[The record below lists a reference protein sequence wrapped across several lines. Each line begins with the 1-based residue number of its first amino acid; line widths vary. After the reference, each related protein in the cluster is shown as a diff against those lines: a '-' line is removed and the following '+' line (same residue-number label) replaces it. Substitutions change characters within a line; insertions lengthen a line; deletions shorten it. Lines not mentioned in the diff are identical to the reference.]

1 MNPRPKTFALETY
14 AARSVEYYRNL
25 VDADGLPYFNVFWTD
40 PPEAVHDWPDFGDV
54 MSRQLQA
61 CVMARLM
68 TGQRDEIEGRWL
80 GKVLSYIDPGT
91 GLLTRPKTNFSE
103 LTADWGD
110 AALTLYALTTVYMD
124 SPSEPL
130 LRTLGRM
137 VDGIIAMEVPAPM
150 VAGFMIKSL
159 MVAARILGRQDAVE
173 HAGKIVRSLLGPGGY
188 LPPDNRFPRNAHMHL
203 TLRGLTG
210 AADWALH
217 VGDAGTL
224 QRVAAL
230 YEFVRTITTRFGFLC
245 EAYQRQGDV
254 IACET
259 CAIMDYLGLA
269 ATLANHG
276 YSRYWADVERVARNH
291 LVESQVVD
299 ASWLGGCAHP
309 PPDTHQFTWRD
320 IAARLAG
327 AYSGWTSPNHIL
339 ACRETMIHWGG
350 PEIRGKVRAIQNCC
364 GGSGTHGLF
373 IAWKDAARFDAGV
386 LSVNLHVDKLLP
398 QAEVRCLQPYQGK
411 LAISLREACSDV
423 RVRIPEFV
431 TGIARRPSLAA
442 ASRLAESPA
451 ATGGGGQGW
460 PPPITEG
467 FRAWA
472 QTFVGTAPLATR
484 TDGDYLRL
492 GPHASG
498 TTLLLEYP
506 LELRTEEIA
515 VGNEGFRQY
524 PYRVTWKGDTV
535 VRMEPLGESQATGFS
550 DFDKGQIATY
560 YGREGPGPLYQR
572 EHMIPD
578 QPPELSEIGMDKG
591 AVDCWRIHG

>member
-1 MNPRPKTFALETY
+1 MNPRPKTFSLETY

-68 TGQRDEIEGRWL
+68 TGQRDQIEGRWL
-80 GKVLSYIDPGT
+80 DKVLSYIDPGT
-91 GLLTRPKTNFSE
+91 GLLTRPRTNFSE
-103 LTADWGD
+103 PTADWGD

-124 SPSEPL
+124 SPSEAL

-137 VDGIIAMEVPAPM
+137 VDGVIAMEVPTPM

-173 HAGKIVRSLLGPGGY
+173 HAGKIVRGLLGPGGY
-188 LPPDNRFPRNAHMHL
+188 LPPENRFPRNAHMHL

-230 YEFVRTITTRFGFLC
+230 YEFVRSITTRFGFLC

-291 LVESQVVD
+291 LVESQVTD

-373 IAWKDAARFDAGV
+373 IAWKNAARFDAGV
-386 LSVNLHVDKLLP
+386 LSVNLHIDKLLP
-398 QAEVRCLQPYQGK
+398 QAEIRCLQPYQGK
-411 LAISLREACSDV
+411 LAISLRQACSDV
-423 RVRIPEFV
+423 RVRIPEF
-431 TGIARRPSLAA
+431 TTAGRIRS
-442 ASRLAESPA
+442 
-451 ATGGGGQGW
+451 
-460 PPPITEG
+460 
-467 FRAWA
+467 WA
-472 QTFVGTAPLATR
+472 QTFVGTAPLAPR
-484 TDGDYLRL
+484 TAGEYLHL
-492 GPHASG
+492 GAHESG
-498 TTLLLEYP
+498 TTLVLEYP

-535 VRMEPLGESQATGFS
+535 VRMESLGGFEPTGFS
-550 DFDKGQIATY
+550 EFDKGQVATY

-572 EHMIPD
+572 EHMIAD
-578 QPPELSEIGMDKG
+578 LAPELSEIGMDKG
-591 AVDCWRIHG
+591 AVDCWHIHG

>member
-1 MNPRPKTFALETY
+1 M
-14 AARSVEYYRNL
+14 EYYQNL

-68 TGQRDEIEGRWL
+68 TGQRSEIEGRWL
-80 GKVLSYIDPGT
+80 GKVLSYIAQAT
-91 GLLTRPKTNFSE
+91 GLLTRPRTNFSE
-103 LTADWGD
+103 PTADWGD

-130 LRTLGRM
+130 LRVLGRM
-137 VDGIIAMEVPAPM
+137 VDGILAMAVPTAM
-150 VAGFMIKSL
+150 VAGFMTKPL
-159 MVAARILGRQDAVE
+159 MVAARILGRQDAVAL
-173 HAGKIVRSLLGPGGY
+173 AGKIVASLLGPGGY

-230 YEFVRTITTRFGFLC
+230 YEFVRSITTRFGFLC

-276 YSRYWADVERVARNH
+276 YSRYWGDVERVARNH
-291 LVESQVVD
+291 LVESQVTD

-320 IAARLAG
+320 IAARLVG

-339 ACRETMIHWGG
+339 ACRETMVHWGG

-373 IAWKDAARFDAGV
+373 IAWKNAARFDAGV

-398 QAEVRCLQPYQGK
+398 QAEVRCLQPYQGR
-411 LAISLREACSDV
+411 LAISLRQACSDV
-423 RVRIPEFV
+423 RVRIPEF
-431 TGIARRPSLAA
+431 
-442 ASRLAESPA
+442 
-451 ATGGGGQGW
+451 ATAGQ
-460 PPPITEG
+460 I
-467 FRAWA
+467 RSWA
-472 QTFVGTAPLATR
+472 QTFVGTAPLAPR

-506 LELRTEEIA
+506 LELRTEEVA

-535 VRMEPLGESQATGFS
+535 VRMEPLGESQATGYS
-550 DFDKGQIATY
+550 DFDRGQIATY

-578 QPPELSEIGMDKG
+578 QPPELSEIGMDRG
-591 AVDCWRIHG
+591 AVDCWHVHG